1 MWSQIEPHW
10 FGQKKKFYM
19 ALEISNLNFEMINWQ
34 NTEQDNQYGIPS
46 IWSTLRFFAF
56 ITIF

>member
-1 MWSQIEPHW
+1 
-10 FGQKKKFYM
+10 M

-46 IWSTLRFFAF
+46 M
-56 ITIF
+56 